1 MKWIFRIAALAALIA
16 ALAFEAEGGAVCGT
30 SDEVN
35 AAAAQL
41 DARVRARMAAVRMH
55 ADSIMPEPST
65 TRVIG
70 EYFAVRADEETAPN
84 DDPADLEGHSL
95 YLQRRDANYV
105 VTRQPLQYDMEI
117 GPLFVSFGR
126 GETSKELPL
135 TEFAFPFGDHVHS
148 SVTLSVVRGIHFT
161 EDPKIRSA
169 TFSEFDM
176 LLSKVPVLSPLIDY
190 HGSPSTRPDVYVRET
205 GDRVTITWRHQ
216 GTARSEYDLQAVLF
230 ASGDIRF
237 SYRRVRNIGWGGV
250 VVNTGTDH
258 WLQNRKG
265 IAGVVDGTGDVDSSF
280 GDARGMLDITDV
292 FVGRIDDTSLLEF
305 RIRVAEPI
313 DPAKFEAG
321 ASFLFFIGDS
331 LNRIEM
337 FVYPDR
343 TVYRVPVAGEVTEPR
358 AARIIGREVILF
370 IPEELLQ
377 LSSRTVKVWAHTSL
391 GSPADMMTATID
403 LGPKRQGIEVDFS
416 EVSTFETERPLVEAY
431 RLATINVNGVWDR
444 LKREFGYADQ
454 TVDAVAVYTSFLSDI
469 ILEPYGAFALY
480 ANPGAD
486 GVSGFSSTM
495 RPRSTTLMHM
505 NAVGSFGGG
514 EAQKVLLH
522 ELGHRWLYYFNIRE
536 DGEIRRVLNPLGNHP
551 AQYVHTPAAFGG
563 EESTSAMGGGSF
575 VDAAQGKFRSS
586 SALRN
591 SGLTWH
597 ELYLMGLAA
606 PSEVEPW
613 WYIRD
618 ADPQLGDEYF
628 PPPDMEV
635 TGTRVDVSIDQIID
649 AMGPRVPSYENS
661 QKTFHVLFVVLER
674 AGSPVQSVDEK
685 LRTDFEV
692 LFNEATGGRGS
703 VITTLSLAAPG
714 ASFDVATSGSSVT
727 FTDRSAQVPLSWAWS
742 FGDGAMSTARNPV
755 HTYAAPGTYTVT
767 LTVTNNK
774 GTSSTSRIVTIDPPS
789 RRRAAKS

>member
-1 MKWIFRIAALAALIA
+1 MKWIFRIAALAALTF
-16 ALAFEAEGGAVCGT
+16 ALASKAEEGVVCGT

-35 AAAAQL
+35 ATSAQL
-41 DARVRARMAAVRMH
+41 HARVRARMAGMRMH
-55 ADSIMPEPST
+55 AEATTPQPST

-70 EYFAVRADEETAPN
+70 EYFVVRADEETAPN
-84 DDPADLEGHSL
+84 DDPADLEGHSF
-95 YLQRRDANYV
+95 YLQRRDASYV
-105 VTRQPLQYDMEI
+105 VTREPLQYDMEI

-126 GETSKELPL
+126 GEMTKALPL
-135 TEFAFPFGDHVHS
+135 KEFAFPFGDHVHS
-148 SVTLSVVRGIHFT
+148 SVTLSVVRGVHFT
-161 EDPKIRSA
+161 ENPEIPPV

-190 HGSPSTRPDVYVRET
+190 RGSPSARPDVYVRET
-205 GDRVTITWRHQ
+205 ADHVIITWRHQ
-216 GTARSEYDLQAVLF
+216 GTARSEYDLQAILY

-250 VVNTGTDH
+250 VVNTGSDH

-280 GDARGMLDITDV
+280 GKAQGMLDITDV

-313 DPAKFEAG
+313 DPARFEEG
-321 ASFLFFIGDS
+321 ASYLFFIGDS
-331 LNRIEM
+331 LNRIEL

-358 AARIIGREVILF
+358 AARVLGREVVLLV
-370 IPEELLQ
+370 PEELLQ
-377 LSSRTVKVWAHTSL
+377 LSSRIFKIWAHTSL
-391 GSPADMMTATID
+391 GPPADMMTATID

-416 EVSTFETERPLVEAY
+416 ETSTFETKRPLVEAY
-431 RLATINVNGVWDR
+431 RLGSINVNGVWDR
-444 LKREFGYADQ
+444 LKREYGFADQ

-469 ILEPYGAFALY
+469 ILKPYGAFALY
-480 ANPGAD
+480 ANPGVD
-486 GVSGFSSTM
+486 GVASFSSTL

-522 ELGHRWLYYFNIRE
+522 ELGHRWLYYFHIRE
-536 DGEIRRVLNPLGNHP
+536 EGETRQSLNPLGNHP

-563 EESTSAMGGGSF
+563 DHNTSAMGGGSF
-575 VDAAQGKFRSS
+575 AHAAEGKFRSS
-586 SALRN
+586 STLRN

-618 ADPQLGDEYF
+618 ADPRLGQEYF

-635 TGTRVDVSIDQIID
+635 TGTRVDVSIDQVID

-674 AGSPVQSVDEK
+674 EGSPVMSVDEK

-692 LFNEATGGRGS
+692 LFREATGGRGT

-714 ASFDVATSGSSVT
+714 ASFDVATSGTAAT
-727 FTDRSAQVPLSWAWS
+727 FTDRSSQIPLSWTWS
-742 FGDGAMSTARNPV
+742 FGDGAMSTSRNPV
-755 HTYAAPGTYTVT
+755 HTYAAAGTYTVT

-774 GTSSTSRIVTIDPPS
+774 GTSSTSRTVTIEPPS
-789 RRRAAKS
+789 RRRSAKS